1 MVVGLITS
9 LGVGLLLAVLGVLL
23 CRGQLIAL
31 IAEHCRLNVK
41 EENYGPYT
49 RLVGLA
55 LILMGLGICVGGV
68 VVFAVKLLK
77 GLIWIGLGLAAGLA
91 LLALAQGRYNK
102 G

>member
-41 EENYGPYT
+41 EENYGPYA

-77 GLIWIGLGLAAGLA
+77 GLIWVGLGLAAGLA

>member
-23 CRGQLIAL
+23 CRGKAIAL

-41 EENYGPYT
+41 EENYGPYA

-55 LILMGLGICVGGV
+55 LILMDW
-68 VVFAVKLLK
+68 ASA
-77 GLIWIGLGLAAGLA
+77 WAAWWSLP
-91 LLALAQGRYNK
+91 
-102 G
+102 

>member
-41 EENYGPYT
+41 EENYGPYA